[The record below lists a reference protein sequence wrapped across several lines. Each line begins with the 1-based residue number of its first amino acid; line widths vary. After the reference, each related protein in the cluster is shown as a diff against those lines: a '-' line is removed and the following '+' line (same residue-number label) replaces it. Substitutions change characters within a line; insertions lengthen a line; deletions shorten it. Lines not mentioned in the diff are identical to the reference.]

1 MDSSQASTPAPSV
14 NSRASSFSCDR
25 SGAISPVVKLPWT
38 TVQRE
43 IVDQVRKIVN
53 QPNVH
58 PSNKL
63 QQLYQAGIVRSVL
76 ESDWSVAQ
84 HNLVSFAV
92 RYDQEDETT
101 HFLGE
106 LSKKKDASFEAAAE
120 VLLIV
125 GKRKLSLL
133 NMKNAALLTQALP
146 DLLQHPPPARFPVP
160 KQVQARKS
168 SAPTKAELK
177 SMAEDRMHLQLV
189 RGLHHAR
196 SELGASIGFLSLD
209 LEQYEMDHSIPL
221 EIGICFMAYAGRGT
235 SDGISTHHLIIK
247 ENLAT
252 HNGIQCADNKHNF
265 NFGTSEHVPLR
276 SLAYRVRKLLMP
288 LTYAS
293 KNIYLVGHSVA
304 TDLKWLDAMGVTLPE
319 NMVQCDIG
327 KAYRALVSPDRYVNT
342 IEMERMLDDLEIP
355 YENLHNGGNDAFYNI
370 QVLTKLISMVG
381 EEEERD
387 IEDAA

>member
-1 MDSSQASTPAPSV
+1 
-14 NSRASSFSCDR
+14 
-25 SGAISPVVKLPWT
+25 
-38 TVQRE
+38 
-43 IVDQVRKIVN
+43 
-53 QPNVH
+53 
-58 PSNKL
+58 
-63 QQLYQAGIVRSVL
+63 
-76 ESDWSVAQ
+76 
-84 HNLVSFAV
+84 
-92 RYDQEDETT
+92 
-101 HFLGE
+101 
-106 LSKKKDASFEAAAE
+106 
-120 VLLIV
+120 
-125 GKRKLSLL
+125 
-133 NMKNAALLTQALP
+133 
-146 DLLQHPPPARFPVP
+146 
-160 KQVQARKS
+160 
-168 SAPTKAELK
+168 
-177 SMAEDRMHLQLV
+177 MHLQLV
-189 RGLHHAR
+189 RDLHHVR

-327 KAYRALVSPDRYVNT
+327 KAYRALVSPDKYVNT
-342 IEMERMLDDLEIP
+342 IGMERMLDDLEIP